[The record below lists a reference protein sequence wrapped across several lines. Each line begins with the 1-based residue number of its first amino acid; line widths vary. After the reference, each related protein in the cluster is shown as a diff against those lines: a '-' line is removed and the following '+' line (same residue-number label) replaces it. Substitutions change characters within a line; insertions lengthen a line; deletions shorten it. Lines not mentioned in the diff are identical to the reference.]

1 MARRGRPTKEDYPL
15 TDRIGMVEIRKRT
28 PGSAWQARYSTP
40 LGRQE
45 HSLKLRSKDSAHQEA
60 ARIDQLL
67 ESGEYEILSEERAT
81 PNLTFAQFV
90 DQEFLPKYR
99 GWGDGTRRTGRSY
112 FNALNRVF
120 GSKPMAAITPRMIE
134 GYLARRRD
142 DPDKPLSKA
151 TRNRHLA
158 CLKTVFKAAVDWNFA
173 NTNPAEKVRMEKE
186 QQRVPD
192 ALTEEE
198 VARLLEHLAEHLRPV
213 VIFAVD
219 TGMRASKVFGL
230 TWADADLVTPWEDP
244 SGTPKRG
251 MVTVRAPK
259 NAEDRVI
266 PMTDRVYQTLV
277 RQREL
282 NAQSDTPNMRV
293 FPYEADFV
301 NKRLIWAA
309 EEAGIE
315 KHVTMHVFR
324 HTWATR
330 LRDRGVPLD
339 RIKELGG
346 WKTMRM
352 VERYAK
358 MRDPQLQAAIAA
370 LNG

>member
-1 MARRGRPTKEDYPL
+1 MSPL
-15 TDRIGMVEIRKRT
+15 LAGPSSGGFSRKATFSRKSNL
-28 PGSAWQARYSTP
+28 PALAGS
-40 LGRQE
+40 G
-45 HSLKLRSKDSAHQEA
+45 
-60 ARIDQLL
+60 
-67 ESGEYEILSEERAT
+67 
-81 PNLTFAQFV
+81 
-90 DQEFLPKYR
+90 
-99 GWGDGTRRTGRSY
+99 
-112 FNALNRVF
+112 
-120 GSKPMAAITPRMIE
+120 
-134 GYLARRRD
+134 LARRRD

-358 MRDPQLQAAIAA
+358 MRNPQLQAAIAA